1 MCSEWALCTLSQN
14 KCCYSLNFIWFDL
27 TSLFLLSCCRLVF
40 FIHTSNAHIAL
51 AAHKINKN
59 TRILQQQHQRWYAIW
74 ARLHSVTQNRETRS
88 TSEKQER
95 YSLAITGVVL
105 SIDHSH
111 QTMNCDYRLQSHFA
125 PIRLVSLLN
134 LLFALLA
141 LLLLILLV
149 LFYRKWNRK
158 LATRR
163 VRANQIINYKS
174 SVLTLN
180 QIFLCAI
187 A

>member
-14 KCCYSLNFIWFDL
+14 KCCNSLNFILFDL
-27 TSLFLLSCCRLVF
+27 IWHHCFYRRV
-40 FIHTSNAHIAL
+40 ISNAHIAL

-74 ARLHSVTQNRETRS
+74 ARLHSVTQNREIRS
-88 TSEKQER
+88 TSEKRER

-111 QTMNCDYRLQSHFA
+111 QAMNCDYRLQSHFA
-125 PIRLVSLLN
+125 PIRLVSLFN
-134 LLFALLA
+134 LWLALLA
-141 LLLLILLV
+141 LLLSILLV

-158 LATRR
+158 LATRKL
-163 VRANQIINYKS
+163 RAILLNQIINYKS